1 MAEDTGGEKT
11 LPASEQKIRRA
22 REDGNVAKSQD
33 LSAAWT
39 LLVALMGMYFL
50 GPDMFRGL
58 IEMAGF
64 YFGEGIHQ
72 EINTT
77 TFPAMTTTAILRLG
91 YILWPFLF
99 LLVAAGLFINL
110 IQVGLLFSTKAITP
124 KLDKI
129 NPLKGF
135 QRFASMRTLVEL
147 VKSLMKVALVS
158 AIVFFTLRGRWPDM
172 MNLIYLEPIGAAI
185 AVGQVVIDV
194 WWRIVAAMLVLG
206 LIDFGFQ
213 RWQHLQELR
222 MTHQEVKEEA
232 KQLEGDPKIK
242 QRIRQLQ
249 RQMAT
254 QRMMQE
260 VPTADVVIT
269 NPIRFAIALRY
280 DMTKMES
287 PIVVAK
293 GARILAKRIR
303 DIATENN
310 VPIIE
315 KPELAR
321 NLYRNVEVG
330 QAVPEDVFLAV
341 AEVLAFV
348 YRIDQREEKIRE
360 RRGSMTPQLATSR

>member
-1 MAEDTGGEKT
+1 MAEDTGGEKH
-11 LPASEQKIRRA
+11 LPASEQKIRKA

-39 LLVALMGMYFL
+39 LLIALLGMYFL
-50 GPDMFRGL
+50 GPGMFRGL
-58 IEMAGF
+58 IEMAQH
-64 YFGEGIHQ
+64 YFDEGIHQ
-72 EINTT
+72 EISVT
-77 TFPAMTTTAILRLG
+77 TFPALTTAAIMRLG
-91 YILWPFLF
+91 FILWPFLL
-99 LLVAAGLFINL
+99 LLVSAGLFINL
-110 IQVGLLFSTKAITP
+110 MQVGLLFSTKAITP

-135 QRFASMRTLVEL
+135 KRFVSMRTFVEL
-147 VKSLMKVALVS
+147 IKSLMKVALVS
-158 AIVFFTLRGRWPDM
+158 VIVYFTLRGRWM
-172 MNLIYLEPIGAAI
+172 ELMNLIYLEPIGTAI

-194 WWRIVAAMLVLG
+194 WWRIVAAMLILG
-206 LIDFGFQ
+206 LMDFGFQ
-213 RWQHLQELR
+213 KWQHLQELR

-260 VPTADVVIT
+260 IPTADVIIT
-269 NPIRFAIALRY
+269 NPIRFAVALRY
-280 DMTKMES
+280 DMANMES

-310 VPIIE
+310 VPIVE
-315 KPELAR
+315 KPALAR
-321 NLYRNVEVG
+321 SLYRNVEVG
-330 QAVPEDVFLAV
+330 QPVPEDVFLAV

-360 RRGSMTPQLATSR
+360 REGSMTPGLATS

>member
-1 MAEDTGGEKT
+1 MAEETGGEKV

-22 REDGNVAKSQD
+22 RDDGNVAKSQD

-39 LLVALMGMYFL
+39 LLVALLGLYFL
-50 GPDMFRGL
+50 GPGMFRGM
-58 IEMAGF
+58 IEMAEY
-64 YFGEGIHQ
+64 YFGEGMHL
-72 EINTT
+72 EIVVE
-77 TFPAMTTTAILRLG
+77 TFPTLAAGALLRLG

-110 IQVGLLFSTKAITP
+110 LQVGLVFSTKAITP

-135 QRFASMRTLVEL
+135 KRFASVRTLVEL
-147 VKSLMKVALVS
+147 IKSLMKVFLVGI
-158 AIVFFTLRGRWPDM
+158 IVYFTLRDRWPYL
-172 MNLIYLEPIGAAI
+172 MNLIYVEPFGVAVG
-185 AVGQVVIDV
+185 VGQVVVDV

-206 LIDFGFQ
+206 LLDFGFQ
-213 RWQHLQELR
+213 KWQHLQELR

-232 KQLEGDPKIK
+232 RQLEGDPKIK

-254 QRMMQE
+254 QRMMKE

-269 NPIRFAIALRY
+269 NPIRFAVALRY
-280 DMTKMES
+280 DMANMQS

-310 VPIIE
+310 VPIVE

-321 NLYRNVEVG
+321 SLYRNVEIG
-330 QAVPEDVFLAV
+330 HPVPEDVFLAV

-360 RRGSMTPQLATSR
+360 RQGAMMPGLATS

>member
-1 MAEDTGGEKT
+1 MAENSAGEKS
-11 LPASEQKIRRA
+11 LPASEQKILKA
-22 REDGNVAKSQD
+22 REDGNVPKSQD

-39 LLVALMGMYFL
+39 LLIALLGMYFL
-50 GPDMFRGL
+50 GPGMFRGL
-58 IEMAGF
+58 IEMASH
-64 YFGEGIHQ
+64 YFDEGIHQ
-72 EINTT
+72 EITVE
-77 TFPAMTTTAILRLG
+77 TFPVLTAAALFRLG
-91 YILWPFLF
+91 HILWPFLL
-99 LLVAAGLFINL
+99 LLVAAGVFINL
-110 IQVGLLFSTKAITP
+110 VQVGVLFSTKAITP
-124 KLDKI
+124 KLEKI

-135 QRFASMRTLVEL
+135 KRFTSMRTFVEL
-147 VKSLMKVALVS
+147 IKSLMKVGLVGV
-158 AIVFFTLRGRWPDM
+158 IVYFTLRDRWPFL

-185 AVGQVVIDV
+185 AVGRVVVDV
-194 WWRIVAAMLVLG
+194 WWRIVAAMLLLG

-213 RWQHLQELR
+213 KWQHLQELR
-222 MTHQEVKEEA
+222 MTHQEVKEES

-254 QRMMQE
+254 QRMMQD

-280 DMTKMES
+280 DMTTMQS

-321 NLYRNVEVG
+321 NLYRNVEIG
-330 QAVPEDVFLAV
+330 QPVPEDVFLAV

-348 YRIDQREEKIRE
+348 YRIDEREEKVRE
-360 RRGSMTPQLATSR
+360 RQGSMTPGLATG

>member
-1 MAEDTGGEKT
+1 MAEDTGGEKS

-22 REDGNVAKSQD
+22 REDGNVPKSQD

-39 LLVALMGMYFL
+39 LLVALLGMYFL
-50 GPDMFRGL
+50 GPGMFRGL
-58 IEMAGF
+58 IEMASH

-72 EINTT
+72 EISVA
-77 TFPAMTTTAILRLG
+77 TFPALTTTALLRLG

-99 LLVAAGLFINL
+99 LLVSAGLFINL
-110 IQVGLLFSTKAITP
+110 LQVGLLFSTKAITP

-135 QRFASMRTLVEL
+135 KRFVSMRTFVEL
-147 VKSLMKVALVS
+147 IKSLMKVALVS
-158 AIVFFTLRGRWPDM
+158 VIVYFTLRDRWPEL
-172 MNLIYLEPIGAAI
+172 MNLIYLEPIGTAM
-185 AVGQVVIDV
+185 AVGEVVIEV

-213 RWQHLQELR
+213 KWQHLQELR
-222 MTHQEVKEEA
+222 MTHQEVKEES

-280 DMTKMES
+280 DMANMES

-303 DIATENN
+303 DIATENQ
-310 VPIIE
+310 VPIVE

-330 QAVPEDVFLAV
+330 QPVPEDVFLAV

-348 YRIDQREEKIRE
+348 YRIDERDEKLNE
-360 RRGSMTPQLATSR
+360 RRGSMTPGLATS

>member
-39 LLVALMGMYFL
+39 LLVALLGMYFL

-58 IEMAGF
+58 IGMARY
-64 YFGEGIHQ
+64 YFGEGIRE
-72 EINTT
+72 EITVV
-77 TFPAMTTTAILRLG
+77 TFPTLTTAALLRLG
-91 YILWPFLF
+91 SILWPFL
-99 LLVAAGLFINL
+99 LMLVAAGLFINL
-110 IQVGLLFSTKAITP
+110 MQVGLLFSTKAITP

-135 QRFASMRTLVEL
+135 KRFVSVRTFVEL
-147 VKSLMKVALVS
+147 IKSLMKVALVS
-158 AIVFFTLRGRWPDM
+158 AIVYFTLRGQWLDL
-172 MNLIYLEPIGAAI
+172 MNLIYLEPIGTAI
-185 AVGQVVIDV
+185 GVGQVVIDV
-194 WWRIVAAMLVLG
+194 WWRIVAAMLTLG
-206 LIDFGFQ
+206 LIDYGFQ
-213 RWQHLQELR
+213 KWQHLQELR
-222 MTHQEVKEEA
+222 MTHQEVKEES

-249 RQMAT
+249 RQMAN

-269 NPIRFAIALRY
+269 NPIRFAVALRY
-280 DMTKMES
+280 DMANMES
-287 PIVVAK
+287 PVVVAK
-293 GARILAKRIR
+293 GARLQAKRIR
-303 DIATENN
+303 EIATENN

-321 NLYRNVEVG
+321 HLFRNVEVG
-330 QAVPEDVFLAV
+330 QTVPEDVFLAV

-348 YRIDQREEKIRE
+348 YRIDKREEKLRE
-360 RRGSMTPQLATSR
+360 RRGSMTPSLATS